1 MFALKKGYG
10 LKKNFFFEWS
20 KFKLPKSPTE
30 KYFLQNIDFQG
41 VPTFFLHYFSIFRVL
56 CEISQDNDTI
66 DDSSEQNIKV
76 QYGEDFE
83 IQGNNNAGEEDG
95 DVITISESLAKS
107 HFPELLETPQE
118 VYEISNTE
126 GIDGFGYL
134 TKITTWIRKLKKDQ
148 AKKTRDIV

>member
-1 MFALKKGYG
+1 MENIVSSLILQFHTAQFFPFFKALCK
-10 LKKNFFFEWS
+10 
-20 KFKLPKSPTE
+20 
-30 KYFLQNIDFQG
+30 
-41 VPTFFLHYFSIFRVL
+41 
-56 CEISQDNDTI
+56 ISQDNDTI

-83 IQGNNNAGEEDG
+83 IQGNNNNAGEED

-134 TKITTWIRKLKKDQ
+134 TKSTTCVRKLKKVQ
-148 AKKTRDIV
+148 AKKTPEIK

>member
-1 MFALKKGYG
+1 M
-10 LKKNFFFEWS
+10 
-20 KFKLPKSPTE
+20 
-30 KYFLQNIDFQG
+30 
-41 VPTFFLHYFSIFRVL
+41 HYFSIFRVL
-56 CEISQDNDTI
+56 CEISQDNDI

-83 IQGNNNAGEEDG
+83 IQGNNNAGEED

-134 TKITTWIRKLKKDQ
+134 TKITTWIRKLKKVQ
-148 AKKTRDIV
+148 AKKTREIK

>member
-1 MFALKKGYG
+1 MKILFPVLILQFHNAL
-10 LKKNFFFEWS
+10 FFPF
-20 KFKLPKSPTE
+20 FK
-30 KYFLQNIDFQG
+30 
-41 VPTFFLHYFSIFRVL
+41 VL
-56 CEISQDNDTI
+56 CKISQDNDTI

-107 HFPELLETPQE
+107 HFPELLENSQE

-126 GIDGFGYL
+126 GSIDGFGL
-134 TKITTWIRKLKKDQ
+134 FTEMD
-148 AKKTRDIV
+148 D